1 MQHSKRKQTN
11 QRHLLTI
18 AGLDPS
24 LSNWGVVKGTLDI
37 IEGYFDVDSLHL
49 IHPDKNKKT
58 KMRQNSKDV
67 LSAQQLYKGNIELL
81 QDVDI
86 VIAELPTGSQ
96 SARASAAYGI
106 CMGIVGALTLNLDN
120 FIQVTPMDVK
130 KVVGNNNPAKSEMI
144 DWAVDMHPDANWP
157 LYKRDKSWYISE
169 AKAEHMADAL
179 AAIYAGAET
188 KQFLNLINQY
198 KDSL

>member
-1 MQHSKRKQTN
+1 MGGNVFTQDFKVLPLQ
-11 QRHLLTI
+11 
-18 AGLDPS
+18 LDS
-24 LSNWGVVKGTLDI
+24 LSSFTENIKHILDEFKLVYKFPKYFKNKVTFNDLDI
-37 IEGYFDVDSLHL
+37 ICDFTNAIS
-49 IHPDKNKKT
+49 
-58 KMRQNSKDV
+58 
-67 LSAQQLYKGNIELL
+67 
-81 QDVDI
+81 
-86 VIAELPTGSQ
+86 
-96 SARASAAYGI
+96 
-106 CMGIVGALTLNLDN
+106 
-120 FIQVTPMDVK
+120 
-130 KVVGNNNPAKSEMI
+130 KSEMI

>member
-1 MQHSKRKQTN
+1 MQKPKNLIR
-11 QRHLLTI
+11 I

-24 LSNWGVVKGTLDI
+24 LSNWGCVKGTLDLTD
-37 IEGYFDVDSLHL
+37 GLFQVDSLHL
-49 IHPDKNKKT
+49 IHPNKNTKT

-67 LSAQQLYKGNIELL
+67 LSAKQLYEGNIELL
-81 QDVDI
+81 HDVDI

-106 CMGIVGALTLNLDN
+106 CMGVIGALSIDMPN

-130 KVVGNNNPAKSEMI
+130 KVVGNNAPSKSEMI
-144 DWAVDMHPDANWP
+144 EWATDMHPDADWP
-157 LYKRDKSWYISE
+157 LYKRDHKYYISE

-179 AAIYAGAET
+179 AAIYAGAQT
-188 KQFLNLINQY
+188 IQFFNLIKSY